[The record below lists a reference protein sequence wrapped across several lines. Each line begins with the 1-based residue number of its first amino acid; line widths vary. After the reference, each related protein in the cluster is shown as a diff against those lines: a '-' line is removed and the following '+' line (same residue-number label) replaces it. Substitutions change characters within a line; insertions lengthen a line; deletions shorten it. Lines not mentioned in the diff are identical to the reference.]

1 MLSPIIVFASAS
13 IGGFALRMNM
23 VEDFERLA
31 PGPVAA
37 IDTAGRS
44 TRGRAADITD
54 QRLDVRRLRLVGRLS
69 RAHFCHGG
77 VTGNFLR
84 FPCSIPPETN
94 SGSQH

>member
-44 TRGRAADITD
+44 TRGRAADTTD
-54 QRLDVRRLRLVGRLS
+54 QRLECAGFALS
-69 RAHFCHGG
+69 EGCHAPIF
-77 VTGNFLR
+77 VTGALQAIF
-84 FPCSIPPETN
+84 
-94 SGSQH
+94 